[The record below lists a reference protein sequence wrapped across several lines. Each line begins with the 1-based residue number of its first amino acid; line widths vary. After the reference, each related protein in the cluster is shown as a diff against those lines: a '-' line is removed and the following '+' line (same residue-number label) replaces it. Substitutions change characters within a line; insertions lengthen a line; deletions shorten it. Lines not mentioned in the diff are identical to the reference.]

1 LHLGPCHELGIES
14 VFRVHVGWEGWQW
27 WVSNM
32 FQWFISCLAEVFS
45 HAQPHVEVAKL
56 SVIANQSHPVAE
68 PSGESQSLDES
79 CANGD
84 DLS

>member
-1 LHLGPCHELGIES
+1 
-14 VFRVHVGWEGWQW
+14 
-27 WVSNM
+27 M